1 MAGAFITTALAKD
14 YGIFVGGLRVTDSN
28 KNDINP
34 SGKKGGTAWYDSEEK
49 TLYFKDF
56 YMETNAHGIQI
67 LQEQEELTICFEGW
81 TMITADCYGI
91 WAECPITL
99 DGLGDGAN
107 PQVIIETKTTFP
119 YPAIYFDSEGDL
131 NIWGIYLSAT
141 SRNRVAIQG
150 PTDGKYAELWTSCAQ
165 IEATSA
171 DGQPAVAGFNNWYMQ
186 DYAKLTKGTY
196 NLKQKRTVDSEGNDI
211 SKVTLMNGL
220 YVCGQMVRADATSSW
235 AVTPEGLT
243 EGTIKYSNKKLTLN
257 NVKFDTDKTFVSNVN
272 VPDLTIECTG
282 TNTINAATGFSLSQN
297 TSFTG
302 SGALYI
308 NTTGTAISNATASAG
323 NITVQMRT
331 LMAQGD
337 HYGFYGNGTLTFKK
351 YDGNTSYVFAG
362 NKAANIRA
370 YELVMD
376 GMDIWSSGHY
386 FNEKE
391 KAVCANGS
399 VASSSSLLN
408 GTQFATTDRLTY
420 YNLYVGGTQVSSG
433 NSSYIYSPYFK
444 KGYAMYVRST
454 NTLTLSDVEFE
465 ATGEDAPVGV
475 KVGGDMGDFT
485 ISLSGDYQN
494 WKTSNDVFDIRT
506 NTTIGGLCPNV
517 QLTSTK
523 ESGISTLGGVAINL
537 CTKGY
542 FGVKGAKYGY
552 WGNNNENEVLT
563 LSKTADDIYAY
574 VFEGDLAPFNAL
586 KSLQLD
592 NMDFAYGTEG
602 YYFDSNAG
610 NVVQNGGNAVK
621 GRVDFL
627 SIKEKYPITICGKQ
641 LGRLT
646 ADNQQALYYV
656 GSPYISSG
664 PKSVMYDPAAKTLT
678 LEDVTIK
685 YDVDGEII
693 NFENDAEVTVNVKGN
708 NSFDASKGSAIEL
721 HRQSNITFDGDGS
734 LKLRGK
740 YFGLRISG
748 QNSTA
753 TIKGDVQ
760 LEATGS
766 SQSIGN
772 NGVGASNETLI
783 IGGNAVV
790 RAWSIDRLGNIVL
803 QGDQKV
809 AQPIGAVVKYVDG
822 RGCGVYASED
832 SNELA
837 RNVVIKPGELLYGI
851 YIAGTQVSESN
862 CDNITN
868 ENITDGTVKYD
879 PDTKTLT
886 LDNATIDGVIDF
898 DDNVKVT
905 VVVKGNNSVKTSEV
919 AGIIISNDANVT
931 FEGDG
936 TLDVEGKSIGLASAP
951 SSTVTITGDVL
962 LKAKGFVCG
971 IGGSNFGTLNEKLI
985 IDGNARVEASSIRR
999 LNSITLLNGHMVTEP
1014 SGAVIKRDKSDGW
1027 GVYVNE
1033 NSTEL
1038 AKNVVIGTA
1047 TPFIKGDVNGDG
1059 DVNTADVTAVYAFI
1073 ISGEESGFTA
1083 EIADVNG
1090 DGDVNSADVVAI
1102 YSIIISGSSDSRKY
1116 YELLLEMEE

>member
-1 MAGAFITTALAKD
+1 MKKFLFTLTLTLALFTTAQAKD
-14 YGIFVGGLRVTDSN
+14 YEIHVGDVHVSDSN
-28 KNDINP
+28 KNNINP
-34 SGKKGGTAWYDSEEK
+34 TGKSSGTIWYDSEEN
-49 TLYFKDF
+49 TLYFNNVTIDCKYNCIWIGEEGVTIYFTGDNSF
-56 YMETNAHGIQI
+56 TSEEFGTAFVARKSVILDGDNIGTNAYVTFHAKG
-67 LQEQEELTICFEGW
+67 ENSSA
-81 TMITADCYGI
+81 ITF
-91 WAECPITL
+91 
-99 DGLGDGAN
+99 DG
-107 PQVIIETKTTFP
+107 
-119 YPAIYFDSEGDL
+119 EGDL
-131 NIWGIYLSAT
+131 NIWGIHLTAKSEQA
-141 SRNRVAIQG
+141 VAIQG
-150 PTDGKYAELWTSCAQ
+150 STAGKYCELWTSCAE

-171 DGQPAVAGFNNWYMQ
+171 DGIPAVAGFNNWYMQ
-186 DYAKLTKGTY
+186 DYAKLIGGDKY
-196 NLKQKRTVDSEGNDI
+196 NLTNKRTEHADGVI
-211 SKVTLMNGL
+211 VSKITLRNGL
-220 YVCGQMVRADATSSW
+220 YVAGQMVRADATSTW
-235 AVTPEGLT
+235 AVTPSGLT
-243 EGTIKYSNKKLTLN
+243 SGTIKYSNKKLTLDGVN
-257 NVKFDTDKTFVSNVN
+257 YNGSSIFVYNYN

-282 TNTINAATGFSLSQN
+282 TNVVNTGNAGLYFSKN
-297 TSFTG
+297 TTLTG
-302 SGALYI
+302 SGALSLAAYSS
-308 NTTGTAISNATASAG
+308 AIVTDAYANV
-323 NITVQMRT
+323 TVNMAV
-331 LMAQGD
+331 LMVQSEK
-337 HYGFYGNGTLTFKK
+337 HYGFLGDNYTTLTLKK
-351 YDGNTSYVFAG
+351 YNENSSYLFAG
-362 NKAANIRA
+362 EKANIKT
-370 YELVMD
+370 ENLVMD
-376 GMDIWSSGHY
+376 GMDIYSSGHY
-386 FNEKE
+386 YNKKE
-391 KAVCANGS
+391 EAVCVNGY
-399 VASSSSLLN
+399 VASSSDLAHATS
-408 GTQFATTDRLTY
+408 FAATSKLTY

-485 ISLSGDYQN
+485 ISLSGDYQT

-523 ESGISTLGGVAINL
+523 ESGISTRGGVAINL

-563 LSKTADDIYAY
+563 LSKTVDDIYAY
-574 VFEGDLAPFNAL
+574 VFEGDLAPFNVL

-610 NVVQNGGNAVK
+610 NVMQNGGNAVK

-646 ADNQQALYYV
+646 AANQQALYYV

-685 YDVDGEII
+685 YDVEHGEII
-693 NFENDAEVTVNVKGN
+693 NFEKNAEVTVNVKGN
-708 NSFDASKGSAIEL
+708 NSLDASKGSAIEL
-721 HRQSNITFDGDGS
+721 NGQDNITFDGDGS
-734 LKLRGK
+734 LTLRGM
-740 YFGLRISG
+740 YFGLWIGG

-766 SQSIGN
+766 SQSIGA

-822 RGCGVYASED
+822 RGCGVYASEE
-832 SNELA
+832 STELA
-837 RNVVIKPGELLYGI
+837 HNVVIKPGELLYGI

-898 DDNVKVT
+898 DYNVKVT
-905 VVVKGNNSVKTSEV
+905 VVVKGNNSVKTSEI
-919 AGIIISNDANVT
+919 AGIIFSDDANVT

-936 TLDVEGKSIGLASAP
+936 TLDVEGKSFGLASDP

-962 LKAKGFVCG
+962 LKAKGFLCG
-971 IGGSNFGTLNEKLI
+971 IGSSNFGALDEKLI

-1014 SGAVIKRDKSDGW
+1014 SGAVIKRDNSDGW

-1038 AKNVVIGTA
+1038 AKNVVIRSV
-1047 TPFIKGDVNGDG
+1047 KLGDVNLDG
-1059 DVNTADVTAVYAFI
+1059 LVNTADVVAVYAFI
-1073 ISGEESGFTA
+1073 NYGAESGIDRNFA
-1083 EIADVNG
+1083 NVNG
-1090 DGDVNSADVVAI
+1090 DDAVNTADVVAI
-1102 YSIIISGSSDSRKY
+1102 YSIIINGTS
-1116 YELLLEMEE
+1116 E